1 MDGLMLHLQGYRA
14 TSRERHFLEQI
25 KAPIF
30 LEVILVIEIMHEPH
44 SHVEEKVNSIIL
56 RDDLF

>member
-1 MDGLMLHLQGYRA
+1 MLHLQRYRA

-44 SHVEEKVNSIIL
+44 SHVEEKVSSIIL

>member
-1 MDGLMLHLQGYRA
+1 MLHLQRYRA

-25 KAPIF
+25 NAPIF
-30 LEVILVIEIMHEPH
+30 LEVILVIEIMYEPH
-44 SHVEEKVNSIIL
+44 SYLEEKVNSSIL